1 MHSSIAFLLVTALLQ
16 SNVPLVAWGQEES
29 AISAVSSV
37 TPASNEEVLEG
48 LIEIEGE
55 INRDIDEHSL
65 QVDYLT
71 LAETALAND
80 NDIVNK
86 EVQLEQLEALEKL
99 QEQTITN
106 EKAYLE
112 EIESEIQKFQTEAET
127 EGNAVTS
134 PSSAALFAGHMF
146 NIAAL
151 LLSVGIAAFVT
162 NQAHLALMKR
172 RQGYVSLNPYIQQNV
187 EPI

>member
-1 MHSSIAFLLVTALLQ
+1 MRSPIAFLLAVALLQ
-16 SNVPLVAWGQEES
+16 SNVPLFAWGQEG
-29 AISAVSSV
+29 V
-37 TPASNEEVLEG
+37 TPATSEEVLEG
-48 LIEIEGE
+48 LIGIEDE
-55 INRDIDEHSL
+55 INRDIEEHSL

-80 NDIVNK
+80 SDIANK

-106 EKAYLE
+106 EKAYLD
-112 EIESEIQKFQTEAET
+112 EIESEIQEVQTEAGT
-127 EGNAVTS
+127 EGVSS
-134 PSSAALFAGHMF
+134 PSSAALFAGKMF

-172 RQGYVSLNPYIQQNV
+172 RQGYVPLNPYGQQDV